1 MKNAMRGLVLVL
13 LRKSF
18 ATSAART
25 CSIKVLIWSGE
36 GTGARFNTIVIID
49 ARLSKARIPRPSIRL
64 CLAESEITSRVSSY
78 FGLID
83 H

>member
-1 MKNAMRGLVLVL
+1 MRGLVLWYFCESPSPHLLVL
-13 LRKSF
+13 EAS
-18 ATSAART
+18 SAHM
-25 CSIKVLIWSGE
+25 LSGE
-36 GTGARFNTIVIID
+36 GQEHVSIQIVIID

-64 CLAESEITSRVSSY
+64 CLAESEITSNVSSY